1 MRLTKEGEKLWSYNY
16 SIPSD
21 ELYHHGIKGMKW
33 GVRKD
38 SSGGRSGGGPSK
50 IKKFAKNRVEKR
62 KEKRKAKDEK
72 IQKTVD
78 RFGAAGVAGTAVKN
92 YLGYSR
98 SHALRGTLANVIN
111 MSANTYI
118 ATGGSNYRV
127 ARGVDFVRRASISAL
142 SIKDTAEKINAF
154 ANVGKAAIYANEKKR
169 NK

>member
-1 MRLTKEGEKLWSYNY
+1 MHLSKEGEKLWSYNY

-21 ELYHHGIKGMKW
+21 ELYHHGVKGMKW

-38 SSGGRSGGGPSK
+38 SSGGRSGGGSSK
-50 IKKFAKNRVEKR
+50 IKKIAKNQVEKR
-62 KEKRKAKDEK
+62 KEKREAKDKK

-78 RFGAAGVAGTAVKN
+78 RFGAVGVAGTAVKN

-111 MSANTYI
+111 MSANAYI
-118 ATGGSNYRV
+118 ATGSNYRV

-142 SIKDTAEKINAF
+142 SIKDTAEKIDAF
-154 ANVGKAAIYANEKKR
+154 ANVGKAAIYASNKKS

>member
-1 MRLTKEGEKLWSYNY
+1 MLKCN
-16 SIPSD
+16 
-21 ELYHHGIKGMKW
+21 ELYHHGVKGMKW

-38 SSGGRSGGGPSK
+38 SSGGRSGGGSSK
-50 IKKFAKNRVEKR
+50 IKKFAKNQVEKH
-62 KEKRKAKDEK
+62 KEKREAKDKK

-98 SHALRGTLANVIN
+98 SHALRGTLANVVN
-111 MSANTYI
+111 MSANAYI
-118 ATGGSNYRV
+118 ATSGSNYRV

-154 ANVGKAAIYANEKKR
+154 ADVGKAAIYANEKKR

>member
-1 MRLTKEGEKLWSYNY
+1 MHLIKEGEKLWSYKY

-21 ELYHHGIKGMKW
+21 ELCHHGVKGMKW

-38 SSGGRSGGGPSK
+38 SSGERSGGGPSK
-50 IKKFAKNRVEKR
+50 IKKIVKNQVEKR
-62 KEKRKAKDEK
+62 KEKHEAKDKK

-78 RFGAAGVAGTAVKN
+78 RFGAVGVAGTAVKN

-111 MSANTYI
+111 MSANAYI
-118 ATGGSNYRV
+118 ATGSNYRV

-154 ANVGKAAIYANEKKR
+154 ADVGRAAIYANNKKR

>member
-1 MRLTKEGEKLWSYNY
+1 MHLIKEGEKLWSYNY

-21 ELYHHGIKGMKW
+21 ELLHHGVKGMKW

-38 SSGGRSGGGPSK
+38 SSGGGSSK
-50 IKKFAKNRVEKR
+50 IKKFAKNQVEKR
-62 KEKRKAKDEK
+62 KEKREAKDKK

-92 YLGYSR
+92 HLGYSR

-111 MSANTYI
+111 MSANAYI
-118 ATGGSNYRV
+118 AAGSNYRV
-127 ARGVDFVRRASISAL
+127 ARGVDFVRRASISSL

-154 ANVGKAAIYANEKKR
+154 ADVGKAAIYASNKKS

>member
-1 MRLTKEGEKLWSYNY
+1 MHLSKEGEKLWSYNY

-21 ELYHHGIKGMKW
+21 ELYHHGVKGMKW

-38 SSGGRSGGGPSK
+38 SSGGRSGGGSSK
-50 IKKFAKNRVEKR
+50 IKKIAKNQVEKR
-62 KEKRKAKDEK
+62 KEKREAKDKK

-78 RFGAAGVAGTAVKN
+78 RFGAVGVAGTAVKN

-111 MSANTYI
+111 MSANAYI
-118 ATGGSNYRV
+118 ATGSNYRV

-154 ANVGKAAIYANEKKR
+154 ANVGKAAIYASNKKS

>member
-1 MRLTKEGEKLWSYNY
+1 MHLIKEGEKLWSYKY

-21 ELYHHGIKGMKW
+21 ELCHHGVKGMKW
-33 GVRKD
+33 GIRKD
-38 SSGGRSGGGPSK
+38 SSGERSGGGPSK
-50 IKKFAKNRVEKR
+50 IKKIAKNQVEKR
-62 KEKRKAKDEK
+62 KEKREAKDKK

-78 RFGAAGVAGTAVKN
+78 RFGAVGVAGTAVKN

-111 MSANTYI
+111 MSANAYI
-118 ATGGSNYRV
+118 ATGSNYRV

-154 ANVGKAAIYANEKKR
+154 ADVGRAAIYANNKKR